1 MKIMSENPEIS
12 FSNFGIYDLEDEIE
26 LFLPNTVIKFQ
37 RISDNAFSYY
47 RKNSE
52 GDIVE
57 KIIPVTSLDLKI
69 ELAPIRPLNY
79 PARRTNHIFLQFD
92 KEIYLS
98 ENSAASIFVNCPIE
112 IGIFLVHDS
121 NHDSLDWIT
130 CNPLNSRFGL
140 YGSPDTGT
148 LCKYAKVSMALDYND
163 SNPYL
168 EGVMQIVVENTL
180 SFGQSIS
187 KVIFPITDNALYYQN
202 SKTIFDGIKI
212 TMKKR
217 AAVNIADVKTTPLE
231 TDWFV
236 SPTWEDKTASTHME
250 MGLE

>member
-1 MKIMSENPEIS
+1 MKIMSNNSEKS
-12 FSNFGIYDLEDEIE
+12 FSDFGIYDLDDQIE
-26 LFLPNTVIKFQ
+26 FILPNTLIKFT

-47 RKNSE
+47 RENSE
-52 GDIVE
+52 GIVIE
-57 KIIPVTSLDLKI
+57 KIIPVKSDTTKI

-112 IGIFLVHDS
+112 IGVFLVHDS
-121 NHDSLDWIT
+121 NHDSLDWVT
-130 CNPLNSRFGL
+130 CDPLNSRFGL

-148 LCKYAKVSMALDYND
+148 LCKYAKVSMATDYND
-163 SNPYL
+163 SEPYV
-168 EGVMQIVVENTL
+168 EAVMQIVVENTL

-187 KVIFPITDNALYYQN
+187 KVVFPITDNNIYYQN
-202 SKTIFDGIKI
+202 SKAIVDGLKI

-217 AAVNIADVKTTPLE
+217 AAVNIADVQTTSLE
-231 TDWFV
+231 TDWSA

>member
-1 MKIMSENPEIS
+1 MSNNSEKS
-12 FSNFGIYDLEDEIE
+12 FSDFGIYDLDDQIE
-26 LFLPNTVIKFQ
+26 LILPNTLIKFT

-47 RKNSE
+47 RENSE
-52 GDIVE
+52 GIVIE
-57 KIIPVTSLDLKI
+57 KIIPVKSDTTKI

-112 IGIFLVHDS
+112 IGVFLVHGS
-121 NHDSLDWIT
+121 NHDPLDWVT
-130 CNPLNSRFGL
+130 CDPLNSRFGL

-148 LCKYAKVSMALDYND
+148 LCKYAKVSMATDYND
-163 SNPYL
+163 SEPYV
-168 EGVMQIVVENTL
+168 EAVMQIVVENTL

-187 KVIFPITDNALYYQN
+187 KVVFPITDNNLYYQN
-202 SKTIFDGIKI
+202 SKAIVDGLKI

-217 AAVNIADVKTTPLE
+217 AAVNIADVQTTSLE
-231 TDWFV
+231 TDWSA